1 MSPKKWIA
9 AVALLT
15 LCVPATAAARLL
27 QDESKQ
33 ESTNKDTAKAEPWQ
47 QEFDQVC
54 GKTQDAMSLTVE
66 ELKALVGRCDALEPK
81 IEKLDETRRKVYQRR
96 LKQCRGLYAYVLES
110 KSVDAKSND
119 KK

>member
-1 MSPKKWIA
+1 MSPKKWMA
-9 AVALLT
+9 AVALVALS
-15 LCVPATAAARLL
+15 VPGNAAACAL

-54 GKTQDAMSLTVE
+54 GKTQDAMSLTVD
-66 ELKALVGRCDALEPK
+66 ELKSLVGRCDALEPK

>member
-1 MSPKKWIA
+1 MSQRKWIA
-9 AVALLT
+9 AFVLAALCT
-15 LCVPATAAARLL
+15 PSVSSARAL
-27 QDESKQ
+27 QEETKQ
-33 ESTNKDTAKAEPWQ
+33 ENSKPDTTKAEPWL

-54 GKTQDAMSLTVE
+54 GKTQDAMSLTVD
-66 ELKALVGRCDALEPK
+66 ELKSLVMRCDALEPK

-110 KSVDAKSND
+110 KNVDAKSD

>member
-1 MSPKKWIA
+1 MRQKKWIA
-9 AVALLT
+9 AFALLALSMPGT
-15 LCVPATAAARLL
+15 VAARAP
-27 QDESKQ
+27 QEETKQ
-33 ESTNKDTAKAEPWQ
+33 ENTKQETTKAEPWL

-54 GKTQDAMSLTVE
+54 GKTQDAMSLTVD
-66 ELKALVGRCDALEPK
+66 ELKSLVMRCDTLEPK

-110 KSVDAKSND
+110 KSVDAKND